1 MKSTGCCLS
10 AAPMNIADIKHGKPT
25 DNLKTHLQQ
34 SIPTK
39 LAEYKE
45 VKHTRIFDTLKAHI
59 TVPQA
64 AAYYGVR
71 IGRNGMCRCPFHS
84 DKTPSMKINETY
96 YYCFGCHS
104 TGDVI
109 DFTARLFNLSPL
121 DAARK
126 LALDFGIDPNT
137 PVSAAVA
144 LPRIRQEESQRER
157 EGHCTSVLIEYERL
171 LKSRQ
176 QRFAPVHPSEE
187 WDDRLVSASH
197 ALPQVSYM
205 IDCLYDADSV
215 IRKDTANSLLGDG
228 TIHSIERWNATHREE
243 ANAHDEALAA

>member
-1 MKSTGCCLS
+1 
-10 AAPMNIADIKHGKPT
+10 MNIADIKHGKPT

-34 SIPTK
+34 SISTK

-45 VKHTRIFDTLKAHI
+45 VKHTRIFDTLKARI
-59 TVPQA
+59 TIPQA

-71 IGRNGMCRCPFHS
+71 IGQNGMCRCPFHP

-96 YYCFGCHS
+96 YYCFGCHA

-109 DFTARLFNLSPL
+109 DFAAKLFDLSPL
-121 DAARK
+121 EAAHR
-126 LALDFGIDPNT
+126 LATDFGIDPNT

-176 QRFAPVHPSEE
+176 QRFAPVQPSDE
-187 WDDRLVSASH
+187 WVNRFVSASH
-197 ALPQVSYM
+197 ALPQVSYL
-205 IDCLYDADSV
+205 IDCLYDADASM
-215 IRKDTANSLLGDG
+215 RRNTADSLLCDD
-228 TIHSIERWNATHREE
+228 TLRSIERWNAAHKEE
-243 ANAHDEALAA
+243 VDAHDEALAA

>member
-1 MKSTGCCLS
+1 M
-10 AAPMNIADIKHGKPT
+10 H
-25 DNLKTHLQQ
+25 
-34 SIPTK
+34 
-39 LAEYKE
+39 KE
-45 VKHTRIFDTLKAHI
+45 VKHTRIFDALKARV

-64 AAYYGVR
+64 AAHYGVR

-109 DFTARLFNLSPL
+109 DFTARLFDLSPL
-121 DAARK
+121 DAALK
-126 LALDFGIDPNT
+126 LAADFGIDPNT

-144 LPRIRQEESQRER
+144 LPRIRQEESRRER
-157 EGHCTSVLIEYERL
+157 HCASVLIEYERL

-176 QRFAPVHPSEE
+176 RRFAPAQPSEE
-187 WDDRLVSASH
+187 WDDRFVSASH

-215 IRKDTANSLLGDG
+215 IRKDTAEFLLDDG
-228 TIHSIERWNATHREE
+228 TLRSIERWNTAHREE
-243 ANAHDEALAA
+243 MDAHDEALAA

>member
-1 MKSTGCCLS
+1 
-10 AAPMNIADIKHGKPT
+10 MNIADIKHGKPT

-34 SIPTK
+34 SISTK

-45 VKHTRIFDTLKAHI
+45 VKHTRIFDTLKARI
-59 TVPQA
+59 TIPQA

-71 IGRNGMCRCPFHS
+71 IGRNGMCCCPFHP

-96 YYCFGCHS
+96 YYCFGCHA

-109 DFTARLFNLSPL
+109 DFAAKLFDLSPL
-121 DAARK
+121 EAAHR
-126 LALDFGIDPNT
+126 LATDFGIDPNT

-157 EGHCTSVLIEYERL
+157 EGHCASVLIEYERL

-176 QRFAPVHPSEE
+176 QRFAPVQPSDE
-187 WDDRLVSASH
+187 WVNRFVSASH
-197 ALPQVSYM
+197 ALPQVSYL
-205 IDCLYDADSV
+205 IDCLYDADASM
-215 IRKDTANSLLGDG
+215 RRNTADSLLCDD
-228 TIHSIERWNATHREE
+228 TLRSIERWNAAHKEE
-243 ANAHDEALAA
+243 VDAHDEALAA

>member
-1 MKSTGCCLS
+1 MTLKVFL
-10 AAPMNIADIKHGKPT
+10 T
-25 DNLKTHLQQ
+25 DK
-34 SIPTK
+34 
-39 LAEYKE
+39 YKE
-45 VKHTRIFDTLKAHI
+45 VNDTRIFDTLKARI

-71 IGRNGMCRCPFHS
+71 IGQNGMCRCPFHS

-144 LPRIRQEESQRER
+144 FPRIRQEESQRER
-157 EGHCTSVLIEYERL
+157 EGRCASVLIEYERL
-171 LKSRQ
+171 LKNRQ
-176 QRFAPVHPSEE
+176 QRFAPVHPSDE
-187 WDDRLVSASH
+187 WDGRFVSASH
-197 ALPQVSYM
+197 ALPQVSYL
-205 IDCLYDADSV
+205 IDCLYDADASM
-215 IRKDTANSLLGDG
+215 RRNTADSLLVDG
-228 TIHSIERWNATHREE
+228 TIRSIERWNAAHKEE
-243 ANAHDEALAA
+243 VDAHDKAFAA

>member
-1 MKSTGCCLS
+1 MCC
-10 AAPMNIADIKHGKPT
+10 
-25 DNLKTHLQQ
+25 
-34 SIPTK
+34 
-39 LAEYKE
+39 
-45 VKHTRIFDTLKAHI
+45 
-59 TVPQA
+59 
-64 AAYYGVR
+64 
-71 IGRNGMCRCPFHS
+71 CPFHS

-157 EGHCTSVLIEYERL
+157 EGHCASVLIEYERL
-171 LKSRQ
+171 LKSHQ
-176 QRFAPVHPSEE
+176 QQFAPVQPSEE
-187 WDDRLVSASH
+187 WDDRLAANRAGEGFHKPHEEEFPCPEKSRR
-197 ALPQVSYM
+197 PRP
-205 IDCLYDADSV
+205 SV
-215 IRKDTANSLLGDG
+215 PAR
-228 TIHSIERWNATHREE
+228 RRC
-243 ANAHDEALAA
+243 

>member
-1 MKSTGCCLS
+1 MTLKVFL
-10 AAPMNIADIKHGKPT
+10 T
-25 DNLKTHLQQ
+25 DK
-34 SIPTK
+34 
-39 LAEYKE
+39 YKE
-45 VKHTRIFDTLKAHI
+45 VNDTKIFDTLKARV

-64 AAYYGVR
+64 AAHYGVR

-126 LALDFGIDPNT
+126 LASDFGIDPNT
-137 PVSAAVA
+137 PASAAVA
-144 LPRIRQEESQRER
+144 LPRIRQEESQRDR
-157 EGHCTSVLIEYERL
+157 EDRCASVLIEYERL

-176 QRFAPVHPSEE
+176 QRFAPVHLSEE
-187 WDDRLVSASH
+187 WDDRFISASH
-197 ALPQVSYM
+197 ALPQVSYL
-205 IDCLYDADSV
+205 IDCLYDADASM
-215 IRKDTANSLLGDG
+215 RRNTADSLLGDG
-228 TIHSIERWNATHREE
+228 TIRSIERWNTTHKEE
-243 ANAHDEALAA
+243 VDAHDKAFAA

>member
-1 MKSTGCCLS
+1 
-10 AAPMNIADIKHGKPT
+10 MNIADIKHGKPT

-45 VKHTRIFDTLKAHI
+45 VKHTRIFDTLKARV

-64 AAYYGVR
+64 AAHYGVR
-71 IGRNGMCRCPFHS
+71 IGRNGMCRCPFHP

-109 DFTARLFNLSPL
+109 DFTARLFDLSPI

-126 LALDFGIDPNT
+126 LAADFGIDPNT

-144 LPRIRQEESQRER
+144 LPRIRQEESMR
-157 EGHCTSVLIEYERL
+157 EGHCAAVLIEYERL
-171 LKSRQ
+171 LRNRQ
-176 QRFAPVHPSEE
+176 KRFAPIHHSEE
-187 WDDRLVSASH
+187 WDDRFVSASH
-197 ALPQVSYM
+197 ALPQVSYL

-215 IRKDTANSLLGDG
+215 IRKDTAEFLLDDG
-228 TIHSIERWNATHREE
+228 TLRSIERWNTAHREGMD
-243 ANAHDEALAA
+243 AHDEALAA